1 MKTKS
6 ALPFFVLLVAFCI
19 NLNAQTIIYP
29 IPSYDVPVLGIAN
42 FQESGNTPGTL
53 NNEKQKREVIIKA
66 KACGIDSIDCS
77 YTVYVYS
84 LDGQTRLGP
93 FTVQCGETLTVVIDD
108 GLWGVEIISE
118 SLLCVDV
125 WINAPGISKRPFYLI
140 F

>member
-29 IPSYDVPVLGIAN
+29 IPSYDVPVLGIAI
-42 FQESGNTPGTL
+42 FQEQEHTPCSM
-53 NNEKQKREVIIKA
+53 NNEKNKREVIIKA
-66 KACGIDSIDCS
+66 HACGLDSNDCS
-77 YTVYVYS
+77 YTAIVYS

-93 FTVQCGETLTVVIDD
+93 YTVQCGETLTVGIGD

-125 WINAPGISKRPFYLI
+125 WINEPGNGK
-140 F
+140 

>member
-6 ALPFFVLLVAFCI
+6 ALLIFLLLAAFCI

-29 IPSYDVPVLGIAN
+29 IPSYDVSVLGIAN
-42 FQESGNTPGTL
+42 FQEPEHTPCTP

-66 KACGIDSIDCS
+66 KACGLDSINCS

-93 FTVQCGETLTVVIDD
+93 FTVQCGETLTVGIGD

-125 WINAPGISKRPFYLI
+125 WINEPGNKK
-140 F
+140 